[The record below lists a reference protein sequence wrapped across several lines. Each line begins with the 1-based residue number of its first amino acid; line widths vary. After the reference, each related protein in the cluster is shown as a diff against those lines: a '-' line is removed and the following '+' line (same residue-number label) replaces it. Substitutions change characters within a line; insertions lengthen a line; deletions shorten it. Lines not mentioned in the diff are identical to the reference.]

1 MATTPKSKSSFS
13 KKASDAPASAS
24 LKSLFAIEP
33 FEGAFLVLC
42 PDVTRR
48 QRAEEAI
55 LNEFAKR
62 AGGGNLKDILRETFH
77 GGELKPQSL
86 VALKDSA
93 ANLSLFAPVS
103 AYRLRGIDDV
113 KAQMADSLI
122 EIIGSELPKVALVCS
137 GSSLPSNSK
146 ILKAFSK
153 NNRALVLT
161 EPERDDA
168 IAWLDKEATRL
179 KIKVTAEIKEAL
191 YAIADAEHIIS
202 QTPKIDALRH
212 LIERLSLACDEDPK
226 MADVELLFSK
236 DSTASEFGLVD
247 AIFAKKIGEAE
258 VITTQLFRQGSNAFL
273 LLSLLSR
280 SLTNGLLIKELQAQ
294 GMREDTMASV
304 LKMNPWVLKKTAA
317 AVQRLDINNL
327 LNAIQKIA
335 QVDNRLKSASLE
347 PRHLIGQIAMAVGR

>member
-1 MATTPKSKSSFS
+1 
-13 KKASDAPASAS
+13 
-24 LKSLFAIEP
+24 LKSLFEKDP

-55 LNEFAKR
+55 LGEFAKR
-62 AGGGNLKDILRETFH
+62 AGGNLKDILRETFH

-103 AYRLRGIDDV
+103 AYRLRGIEDV

-122 EIIGSELPKVALVCS
+122 DIIGSELPKVALVCS

-168 IAWLDKEATRL
+168 TAWLDKEAIRL
-179 KIKVTAEIKEAL
+179 KIKITPDIKEAL
-191 YAIADAEHIIS
+191 YSIAEAEHIIS
-202 QTPKIDALRH
+202 QSPKIDALRH

-226 MADVELLFSK
+226 MSDVELLFSK

-247 AIFAKKIGEAE
+247 ATFARKLGEAE
-258 VITTQLFRQGSNAFL
+258 VLTTQLFRQGSNAFL

-280 SLTNGLLIKELQAQ
+280 SLTNGILIKELQAQ
-294 GMREDTMASV
+294 GLREDAIASA
-304 LKMNPWVLKKTAA
+304 LRMNPWVVKKTAS
-317 AVQRLDINNL
+317 AVQRLDTNNL

-335 QVDNRLKSASLE
+335 QIDNRFKSASLE
-347 PRHLIGQIAMAVGR
+347 PRHLIGQVAMAMSR